1 MHPDEYLGALT
12 DLDYS
17 SLLYFV
23 ATTTLQQAMHVHRNN
38 NNTATVFVRSL
49 AWAGYA
55 RLQCSKVVL
64 RASSAIAVHV
74 LQDACSESEPLE

>member
-1 MHPDEYLGALT
+1 MEVKPEYLGALT

-23 ATTTLQQAMHVHRNN
+23 KNYQYNTTTTNACTQEYCYSVH
-38 NNTATVFVRSL
+38 SL

-74 LQDACSESEPLE
+74 LQDACSESGPLE

>member
-1 MHPDEYLGALT
+1 MA
-12 DLDYS
+12 
-17 SLLYFV
+17 
-23 ATTTLQQAMHVHRNN
+23 R
-38 NNTATVFVRSL
+38 
-49 AWAGYA
+49 AGYA